1 MKKIVTI
8 ATTFALA
15 LTGLSVI
22 AGTQVASAVTPTTN
36 LYSLNVANQGGGSGA
51 NQFVELGGKTY
62 FVATTLSRANAI
74 WSVDGDITKE
84 PVLVHDPFDG
94 STSGRISSMWGYDK
108 YLFFWLRDTSNRQ
121 YGTALWGYNLET
133 KVAKEVTYEDG
144 TKMRYDATDEGSL
157 TESKGNI
164 YALYRIQWGYES
176 TIKKINPVNMTLTEL
191 PSMPFTPRGEGGAD
205 TYETT
210 YNVGSPNIQAV
221 GDYIYML
228 TTTTGYNRDDSA
240 IYRLNV
246 VTETWEG
253 PLQMDGQELRHLRL
267 TGKIKFNGEVGALL
281 SKATTIN
288 TQSWYQGISN
298 FEAYFLRPNGD
309 MLRLGTWISSGREA
323 APFNF
328 KNELYVVEN
337 WGRMISKVDSV
348 TGEKTEVLSTMFPT
362 GVGNSNLRAVNQV
375 ADKLVFTMN
384 LDQQNPESQFLL
396 YSWDGA
402 NAATRFTDVNPPVGQ
417 GDIDMSHSN
426 SDGNYNYT
434 IGGVGN
440 YAIKVLHRDEKLG
453 AEPYYIALDGTVTL
467 MKDMNRSSDGSRPD
481 TDCFISTSEGDWMT
495 GNLPTQ
501 VSTRYGKDVIVSMK
515 PVGTYLQYSIIDPG
529 QISNPCGFTYIGDDV
544 FFLGYD
550 QVAESDS
557 IFKRTPNGTITKM
570 TELGNADAGE
580 TAFSYNGNY
589 YWLADNDYEYD
600 LWMYEVATNT
610 LIQLTGKDGD
620 LIDEDELYSAKLM
633 GSKLYLS
640 GQETDTRQSNLFVAD
655 LSKAEFSLTN
665 LTRAFS
671 DLYGDFEPERFTE
684 LNGKLI
690 FAAETEQDIEKV
702 YEVDPETDEVREMF
716 SVDEDPSYKGQ
727 VRGLYVLGKKIYV
740 NFRNDNNDYELRMW
754 TSGSSASLM
763 ALPEE
768 FELRCVAPV
777 GTNLIVQDDNTGDA
791 YYYGNGLNLT
801 KIDYDF
807 SGDTSAF
814 CGASFTEHGSYLSL
828 PEYPYDGGAG
838 FGSEPGYIGP
848 LTPIAVSRLG
858 EPVNEGPASPKGSVP
873 LTDVAPVA
881 PGTPGTPVATA
892 AAGKVALT
900 WTAPTTGGAI
910 ASYIVESTPA
920 GALCEITG
928 TSAECIGLEEGTQ
941 YTFKVTAANESGVKS
956 SSASNSVSPLPGG
969 GPPGVVGTP
978 VATGKD
984 GGATITWTA
993 PTTGGAV
1000 ESYIVRSNPSGAN
1013 CVITGLTADCT
1024 GLNNGDIYKF
1034 TVIAVNEMDIS
1045 ISSASSEIVI
1055 GDPATMAPSKPR
1067 KPLLTAGK
1075 LKITVTVI
1083 PPTAA
1088 GVPSSYTVYLNGDNS
1103 YECTITAPAVS
1114 CVFEGLNPD
1123 YEYSA
1128 NYVAINVN
1136 GSSENSDNSAG
1147 VYPFAD
1153 VLPNTPSKPTL
1164 KAIPGGL
1171 NVKVVPPTSGG
1182 EALSYTVTLSP
1193 GGKTCE
1199 IIAPLTTCD
1208 ITGLDPEVTYSS
1220 TVVAKNNL
1228 GSSEASE
1235 ASSEVKPLSNK
1246 PGRPSAPRIVA
1257 GPGKVT
1263 VTVTPPTSGGAVAS
1277 YLVTLSPGGKTCV
1290 ITAPAVTCDV
1300 TGLDSSIA
1308 YTSTVVAR
1316 NVDGESVASTAS
1328 TSATP
1333 LLDMPGTPA
1342 APTVVVGNA
1351 KATVTAA
1358 PALTGGAATSLKV
1371 TATPGGAFCVITLP
1385 ATSCEITGLTNKT
1398 SYTFSTVATN
1408 ASGSSD
1414 ASVQS
1419 AAAIPVD
1426 PNADVAPEEGDG
1438 NTAPKGIPSGGVKKF
1453 VATNDS
1459 SFQVAW
1465 DKKTGKLISR
1475 ATGIYTG
1482 YIEAKITFTKA
1493 GKAHTCSAVFGTLKA
1508 MPMKTAAQR
1517 SAAMKMKT
1525 FTGKQFCIDRTKL
1538 NPSTLAP
1545 KGGMTASNFKKIKPM
1560 NKSARELTAERAALA
1575 ALKGFTGQVTI
1586 QVIRYRAW
1594 PTTMVNI
1601 GDHNSRG
1608 GKIPALVRNTKVT
1621 LG

>member
-84 PVLVHDPFDG
+84 PVLVHDPFEG
-94 STSGRISSMWGYDK
+94 STSGRISNMWGYDK

-144 TKMRYDATDEGSL
+144 TKMRYDATDEGSVS
-157 TESKGNI
+157 ESKGNI

-176 TIKKINPVNMTLTEL
+176 TIKKVNPINMTLTDL
-191 PSMPFTPRGEGGAD
+191 PSMPFSPRGEGGAD

-210 YNVGSPNIQAV
+210 YNFGSPNIQAV

-228 TTTTGYNRDDSA
+228 TSSTGYNRDDSA
-240 IYRLNV
+240 IYRLNLL
-246 VTETWEG
+246 TETWEG

-267 TGKIKFNGEVGALL
+267 TGKIKYNGEVGALL
-281 SKATTIN
+281 SKATAIN

-298 FEAYFLRPNGD
+298 FETYFLRPNGD
-309 MLRLGTWISSGREA
+309 MLRLGTWISNGREA

-337 WGRMISKVDSV
+337 WGRLISKVDSV
-348 TGEKTEVLSTMFPT
+348 TGEKTDVLSTMFPT
-362 GVGNSNLRAVNQV
+362 GAINPNLRSVNQI

-384 LDQQNPESQFLL
+384 LDTQNQESQFLL

-402 NAATRFTDVNPPVGQ
+402 NAATRFTDVNPPAGQ
-417 GDIDMSHSN
+417 RDIDVSHAN
-426 SDGNYNYT
+426 SDGNYNYS

-440 YAIKVLHRDEKLG
+440 YAIKVLNRDEKLG

-501 VSTRYGKDVIVSMK
+501 VSTGYGKDVIVSMK
-515 PVGTYLQYSIIDPG
+515 PVGKYLQYSIIDPG
-529 QISNPCGFTYIGDDV
+529 QISNPCGFTFIGEDV

-550 QVAESDS
+550 QVAQEDA

-570 TELGNADAGE
+570 TELGNADDGE

-610 LIQLTGKDGD
+610 LIQLTGKDDD
-620 LIDEDELYSAKLM
+620 LIGEDQTYSAKLM

-640 GQETDTRQSNLFVAD
+640 GEDSTTERDGLFVAD
-655 LSKAEFSLTN
+655 LSNAEFSLTN
-665 LTRAFS
+665 ITSAFG
-671 DLYGDFEPERFTE
+671 DLYGDFEAEYLTDFD
-684 LNGKLI
+684 GKLI
-690 FAAETEQDIEKV
+690 FSAETERDIEKV
-702 YEVDPETDEVREMF
+702 FEVNLETDEVREMF
-716 SVDEDPSYKGQ
+716 SVDEDPSYMGQ
-727 VRGLYVLGKKIYV
+727 VRGIYVLGKKIYV

-754 TSGSSASLM
+754 TSGSTASLM

-838 FGSEPGYIGP
+838 FGTEPGYIGP

-928 TSAECIGLEEGTQ
+928 TTAECIGLEEGTQ

-956 SSASNSVSPLPGG
+956 SSVSNSVSPLPGG
-969 GPPGVVGTP
+969 GAPGVVGTP

-1000 ESYIVRSNPSGAN
+1000 ESYIVRSNPSSAN
-1013 CVITGLTADCT
+1013 CVVTGLSANCT

-1045 ISSASSEIVI
+1045 ISSASAEIVI
-1055 GDPATMAPSKPR
+1055 GDPATMAPSKPK

-1075 LKITVTVI
+1075 LKITATVY

-1164 KAIPGGL
+1164 KAIAGGL

-1182 EALSYTVTLSP
+1182 EALSYIVTLSP

-1199 IIAPLTTCD
+1199 IVAPLTTCD

-1220 TVVAKNNL
+1220 TVVARNNL

-1246 PGRPSAPRIVA
+1246 PGRPSAPRMVA
-1257 GPGKVT
+1257 GPEKVT
-1263 VTVTPPTSGGAVAS
+1263 VTVTPPTSGGAVVS

-1316 NVDGESVASTAS
+1316 NADGESVPSTAS

-1333 LLDMPGTPA
+1333 LLPLPGTPA

-1408 ASGSSD
+1408 ASGNST
-1414 ASVQS
+1414 ASVAS

-1438 NTAPKGIPSGGVKKF
+1438 GKAPKGIPSGGVKKF

-1493 GKAHTCSAVFGTLKA
+1493 GKVHTCSAVFGVLKV
-1508 MPMKTAAQR
+1508 MPQKTAAQKA
-1517 SAAMKMKT
+1517 AAMKSKT
-1525 FTGKQFCIDRTKL
+1525 FTGKQFCIDKTKL
-1538 NPSTLAP
+1538 NPATLAP
-1545 KGGMTASNFKKIKPM
+1545 KGGMTPTNFKKIKPM
-1560 NKSARELTAERAALA
+1560 NKSASELSKEKAAAA
-1575 ALKGFTGQVTI
+1575 ALKNFTGQVSI

-1601 GDHNSRG
+1601 GDHNSKG
-1608 GKIPALVRNTKVT
+1608 GKIPALVRNTKVN

>member
-8 ATTFALA
+8 ATTMALA

-62 FVATTLSRANAI
+62 FVATTLARANAI

-84 PVLVHDPFDG
+84 PVLIHDPFEG
-94 STSGRISSMWGYDK
+94 STSGRISNMWGYDR
-108 YLFFWLRDTSNRQ
+108 YLFFWVQDTKINQ
-121 YGTALWGYNLET
+121 YGNTLFGYNVET
-133 KVAKEVTYEDG
+133 KAVKEVTYEDG
-144 TKMRYDATDEGSL
+144 TQMQYNSTDVGAV
-157 TESKGNI
+157 TESNGNV
-164 YALYRIQWGYES
+164 YALFKLQWGGQT
-176 TIKKINPVNMTLTEL
+176 TIKKVNPVNMTLTD
-191 PSMPFTPRGEGGAD
+191 MPTTPFSPRADGGGA
-205 TYETT
+205 TFETT
-210 YNVGSPNIQAV
+210 YNFGSPNIQAV

-228 TTTTGYNRDDSA
+228 TSSTNYNRDDA
-240 IYRLNV
+240 EIYRLNV

-253 PLQMDGQELRHLRL
+253 PLVKDGQQLRHLRL
-267 TGKIKFNGEVGALL
+267 TGKVKYNGEVGALL
-281 SKATTIN
+281 SRATVID
-288 TQSWYQGISN
+288 TQSWWQRITN
-298 FEAYFLRPNGD
+298 FETYFLRPNGD
-309 MLRLGTWISSGREA
+309 MLRLGTWLSNGGEV

-328 KNELYVVEN
+328 KNDLYVVEN
-337 WGRMISKVDSV
+337 GGALISKVDTV
-348 TGEKTEVLSTMFPT
+348 TGEKIDVLSTMFPT
-362 GVGNSNLRAVNQV
+362 GAVNVNLRALNQV
-375 ADKLVFTMN
+375 ADKLVFGMN
-384 LDQQNPESQFLL
+384 LDVQNQQSQFLL
-396 YSWDGA
+396 YSWDGV

-417 GDIDMSHSN
+417 REYDVSHAN
-426 SDGNYNYT
+426 SDGNYNYS

-440 YAIKVLHRDEKLG
+440 YVIKVLHRDEKLG

-467 MKDMNRSSDGSRPD
+467 MKDMNRSSDGSNPD

-495 GNLPTQ
+495 GNIPTQ
-501 VSTRYGKDVIVSMK
+501 VPGGYGKDVIVSMQ

-529 QISNPCGFTYIGDDV
+529 QIGNPCGFTFIGDDV
-544 FFLGYD
+544 FFIGYD
-550 QVAESDS
+550 QVTQEDS

-570 TELGNADAGE
+570 TELGDADDGE

-589 YWLADNDYEYD
+589 YWLADNRYEND

-620 LIDEDELYSAKLM
+620 LIEEDDLYSAKLI

-640 GQETDTRQSNLFVAD
+640 GEDSSTERDSLFVAD
-655 LSKAEFSLTN
+655 LSNSEFSLTN
-665 LTRAFS
+665 LTAP
-671 DLYGDFEPERFTE
+671 LVEMYGGMEAEYLTDF
-684 LNGKLI
+684 NGKLI
-690 FAAETEQDIEKV
+690 FSAEAEEDIDKV
-702 YEVDPETDEVREMF
+702 FEVDPETDEVREMF
-716 SVDEDPSYKGQ
+716 SLDEDTSYMGQ
-727 VRGLYVLGKKIYV
+727 VRGIYVLGKKIYL
-740 NFRNDNNDYELRMW
+740 NFRNDSRDYELRMW
-754 TSGSSASLM
+754 TTGTSASLM
-763 ALPEE
+763 PLPEE
-768 FELRCVAPV
+768 FELGCVAPV
-777 GTNLIVQDDNTGDA
+777 GTNIIVQDDNTGDA
-791 YYYGNGLNLT
+791 YFYGNGLNLT

-814 CGASFTEHGSYLSL
+814 CGASFTEHGSYLEL

-838 FGSEPGYIGP
+838 FGTEPGYIGP

-858 EPVNEGPASPKGSVP
+858 EPVNEGPASPKGSTP

-892 AAGKVALT
+892 AAGKVSLT
-900 WTAPTTGGAI
+900 WSAPTTGGAI

-928 TSAECIGLEEGTQ
+928 TSAECIGLQEGTQ

-1000 ESYIVRSNPSGAN
+1000 DSYIVRSNPSGAN
-1013 CVITGLTADCT
+1013 CVVTGLSANCT

-1055 GDPATMAPSKPR
+1055 GDPATMAPSKPK

-1075 LKITVTVI
+1075 LKITATVY

-1164 KAIPGGL
+1164 KAIAGGL
-1171 NVKVVPPTSGG
+1171 NVKVAPPTSGG
-1182 EALSYTVTLSP
+1182 EALSYIVTLSP

-1199 IIAPLTTCD
+1199 IIAPLTTCE

-1220 TVVAKNNL
+1220 TVVARNNL

-1246 PGRPSAPRIVA
+1246 PGRPSAPRMVA
-1257 GPGKVT
+1257 GPDKVT
-1263 VTVTPPTSGGAVAS
+1263 VTVTPPTTGGAVVS

-1290 ITAPAVTCDV
+1290 ITSPAVTCDV

-1308 YTSTVVAR
+1308 YTSTVIAR
-1316 NVDGESVASTAS
+1316 NADGESVASTAS

-1333 LLDMPGTPA
+1333 LLPLPATPA

-1408 ASGSSD
+1408 ASGNSA
-1414 ASVQS
+1414 ASVAS

-1426 PNADVAPEEGDG
+1426 PNADVAPVEGDG
-1438 NTAPKGIPSGGVKKF
+1438 GKAPKGIPSGGVKKF

-1493 GKAHTCSAVFGTLKA
+1493 GKAHTCSAVFGVLKV
-1508 MPMKTAAQR
+1508 MPQKTAAQKA
-1517 SAAMKMKT
+1517 AAMKMKT
-1525 FTGKQFCIDRTKL
+1525 FTGKQFCIDKTKL
-1538 NPSTLAP
+1538 NPATLAP

-1560 NKSARELTAERAALA
+1560 NKSASELSKEKAAAA
-1575 ALKGFTGQVTI
+1575 ALKNFTGQVTI

-1601 GDHNSRG
+1601 GDHNSKG